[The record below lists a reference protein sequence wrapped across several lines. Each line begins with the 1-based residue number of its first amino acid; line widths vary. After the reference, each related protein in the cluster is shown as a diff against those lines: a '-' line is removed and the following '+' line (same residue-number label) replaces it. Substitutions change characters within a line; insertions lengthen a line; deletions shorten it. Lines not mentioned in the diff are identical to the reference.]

1 MADVVLTDV
10 RKTFGAF
17 TAVEGLNLSIE
28 QGEFVSLLGPSG
40 CGKTTTLRMLAGLE
54 FPTSGEICIGDKVVN
69 DLPPGQRD
77 IAMVFQSYALY
88 PHMTVEK
95 NIAYPLKKR
104 GVPRDQQRPM
114 VAKVAEMLQLT
125 PLLQRKPK
133 QLSGGQQQRVALGRA
148 LVREPKVFLLDEPL
162 SNLDAKLRGYMRA
175 ELVEL
180 HARLGRTMVYV
191 THDQLEAMTM
201 SDRIAILLDGR
212 LQQFDAPQ
220 AVYRTPANRFVAGF
234 IGTPSMNL
242 MDGELATVDGQWVF
256 SAQGVSVALGGLVPS
271 ATAGEAAL
279 GLRPEHVTL
288 GTGPMRGVVQL
299 VEQTGH
305 ENIVV
310 VRLAE
315 GIRLTGRAPASQIW
329 RVGESIAVG
338 IEGPEAHVF
347 AAGPVGLR
355 LNLPAPVAALAADQ
369 GLAPKLVQ
377 GAR

>member
-1 MADVVLTDV
+1 MADVVFSDV
-10 RKTFGAF
+10 CKSFGAF
-17 TAVEGLNLSIE
+17 TAVDGLNLSIE

-54 FPTSGEICIGDKVVN
+54 FPTSGEIRIGDKVVN
-69 DLPPGQRD
+69 DLPPGKRD

-104 GVPRDQQRPM
+104 GIPRADQGPM
-114 VAKVAEMLQLT
+114 VAKVADMLQLT

-148 LVREPKVFLLDEPL
+148 LVRDPKVFLLDEPL

-180 HARLGRTMVYV
+180 HARLGSTMVYV

-201 SDRIAILLDGR
+201 SDRIAIMLDGR

-220 AVYRTPANRFVAGF
+220 TVYRAPANRFVAGF

-242 MDGELATVDGQWVF
+242 IDGQLAMQGGRWQF
-256 SAQGVSVALGGLVPS
+256 SAPGISVALDGLTAQ
-271 ATAGEAAL
+271 ATAGDAAL
-279 GLRPEHVTL
+279 GVRPEHVTL
-288 GTGPMRGVVQL
+288 GTGPMQGVVQL

-310 VRLAE
+310 VRI
-315 GIRLTGRAPASQIW
+315 GDSVRLTGRTPGSVTW
-329 RVGESIAVG
+329 RIGEPIAVG
-338 IEGPEAHVF
+338 IDAAEAHVF
-347 AAGPVGLR
+347 GPGPTGRR
-355 LNLPAPVAALAADQ
+355 LNRPDQ
-369 GLAPKLVQ
+369 TARMASGPKLVNS
-377 GAR
+377 AP